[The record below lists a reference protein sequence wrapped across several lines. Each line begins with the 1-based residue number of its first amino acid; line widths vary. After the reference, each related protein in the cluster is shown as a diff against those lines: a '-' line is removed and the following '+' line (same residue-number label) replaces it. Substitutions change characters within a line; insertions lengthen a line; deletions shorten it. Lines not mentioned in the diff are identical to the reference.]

1 MTSMLSSR
9 QRGAVRLAWRF
20 IAPYRGRVLGA
31 LLALL
36 FTAAI
41 TLSMGQG
48 IKLLVDQGLATQSP
62 AALRHSLLLFFVLV
76 LALAFG
82 TYTRFYLVSW
92 IGERVV
98 ADIRRRV
105 FDHLIELHPGFYES
119 NRSSEIQSRLTADT
133 TLLQSVIGSSLSMAL
148 RNLIMLIGGSILLVV
163 TNPKLSG
170 IVLLAL
176 PLVVAP
182 ILLFGRRVRAL
193 SRQSQDRVADVGSY
207 VGEVLGQ
214 IKTVQAYNH
223 QDEDKRR
230 FGESAEA
237 AFDVARKRI
246 AQRSWLITV
255 VIVLVLGA
263 VGVMLWVGGMDVIA
277 GRISGG
283 ELAAFVFYSLI
294 VGSSFGTLSEV
305 IGELQRAAGAAER
318 IGELLRSR
326 NAIVAPERPQPLQR
340 PVQGRIELQGV
351 RFAYPSR
358 ADSYAIDGV
367 DLQVAAGE
375 TLALVGPSGAG
386 KSTLFDLLLR
396 FFDPQQGRIL
406 IDGVP
411 IDQLDPR
418 ELRACFALVSQ
429 TPALFY
435 GSIEDNI
442 RYGRLDAS
450 QAEVE
455 AAARAAHA
463 HEFIQRLPQ
472 GYQTHLG
479 EAGLGLSGGQRQRLA
494 IARALLAD
502 APILLLDEATSALDA
517 ESEHLIQQALPS
529 LMAGRTTLVIAHR
542 LATVKQA
549 DRIAVIERGRLAAI
563 GRHWP
568 ACRADRQQRAVCAP
582 GRAAV
587 RQLALRLDGGGGA
600 GRGDDDRRHGQPLPP
615 EQLLAE
621 EDQATER
628 GDRRLQA
635 HQHAEG
641 TRGHACQGD
650 HFQAVRQRR

>member
-1 MTSMLSSR
+1 MLSILSSR
-9 QRGAVRLAWRF
+9 QRNALRMAWRF
-20 IAPYRGRVLGA
+20 IAPYRGRVFGA
-31 LLALL
+31 LLALM

-62 AALRHSLLLFFVLV
+62 TALQQSIALFFVLV
-76 LALAFG
+76 LALAVG
-82 TYTRFYLVSW
+82 TFTRFYLVSW
-92 IGERVV
+92 IGERFV
-98 ADIRRRV
+98 ADIRKRV
-105 FDHLIELHPGFYES
+105 FNHLIDLHPGFYES

-148 RNLIMLIGGSILLVV
+148 RNLIMLVGGSVLLVV
-163 TNPKLSG
+163 TNAKLSG
-170 IVLLAL
+170 IVLMAL

-182 ILLFGRRVRAL
+182 ILIFGRRVRAL

-230 FGESAEA
+230 FGLSAEA
-237 AFDVARKRI
+237 AFDTARQRI
-246 AQRSWLITV
+246 AQRAWLITV

-277 GRISGG
+277 GRITGG

-318 IGELLRSR
+318 IAELLQAR
-326 NAIVAPERPQPLQR
+326 NKITPPVSDRLTLSQ
-340 PVQGRIELQGV
+340 PVQGRIELQGL

-358 ADSYAIDGV
+358 PERFAVDGI
-367 DLQVAAGE
+367 DLQVPAGE

-406 IDGVP
+406 VDGQP
-411 IDQLDPR
+411 IQQLDPH
-418 ELRACFALVSQ
+418 ELRRSFALVSQ
-429 TPALFY
+429 NPALFF
-435 GSIEDNI
+435 GSVEDNI
-442 RYGRLDAS
+442 RYGKTKASLD
-450 QAEVE
+450 EVM
-455 AAARAAHA
+455 AAAKIAHA
-463 HEFIQRLPQ
+463 HDFIMQLPD

-479 EAGLGLSGGQRQRLA
+479 DAGLGLSGGQRQRLA
-494 IARALLAD
+494 IARALLVD

-517 ESEHLIQQALPS
+517 ESEHLIQQALPR
-529 LMAGRTTLVIAHR
+529 LMQGRTTLVIAHR
-542 LATVKQA
+542 LATVKSA
-549 DRIAVIERGRLAAI
+549 DRIAVIEHGKLAAI
-563 GRHWP
+563 GTHSELVASSPLYARL
-568 ACRADRQQRAVCAP
+568 AELQFNNDD
-582 GRAAV
+582 AV
-587 RQLALRLDGGGGA
+587 REALL
-600 GRGDDDRRHGQPLPP
+600 
-615 EQLLAE
+615 
-621 EDQATER
+621 
-628 GDRRLQA
+628 
-635 HQHAEG
+635 
-641 TRGHACQGD
+641 
-650 HFQAVRQRR
+650 V

>member
-1 MTSMLSSR
+1 MLSILSSR
-9 QRGAVRLAWRF
+9 QRNALRMAWRF
-20 IAPYRGRVLGA
+20 ISPYRARVFGA

-62 AALRHSLLLFFVLV
+62 AALQQSIAVFFVLV
-76 LALAFG
+76 IALAVG
-82 TYTRFYLVSW
+82 TFTRFYLVSW
-92 IGERVV
+92 IGERFV
-98 ADIRRRV
+98 ADIRKRV
-105 FDHLIELHPGFYES
+105 FNHLIDLHPGFYES

-148 RNLIMLIGGSILLVV
+148 RNLIMLVGGSVLLVV
-163 TNPKLSG
+163 TNAKLSG
-170 IVLLAL
+170 IVLMAL

-182 ILLFGRRVRAL
+182 ILIFGRRVRAL

-223 QDEDKRR
+223 QAEDMRC
-230 FGESAEA
+230 FGLSAEA
-237 AFDVARKRI
+237 AFDTARQRI
-246 AQRSWLITV
+246 AQRAWLITV

-283 ELAAFVFYSLI
+283 DLAAFVFYSLI

-318 IGELLRSR
+318 IAELLQAR
-326 NAIVAPERPQPLQR
+326 NEITPPATDRQVLNQ
-340 PVQGRIELQGV
+340 PVQGRIDLQGV

-358 ADSYAIDGV
+358 PERYAVDGI
-367 DLQVAAGE
+367 DLQVPAGQ

-406 IDGVP
+406 IDGQP
-411 IDQLDPR
+411 IQQLDPH
-418 ELRACFALVSQ
+418 ELRRCFALVSQ
-429 TPALFY
+429 NPALFF
-435 GSIEDNI
+435 GSVEDNI
-442 RYGRLDAS
+442 RYGKTEAS
-450 QAEVE
+450 LADVI
-455 AAARAAHA
+455 AAAKAAHA
-463 HEFIQRLPQ
+463 HDFIMQMPD

-479 EAGLGLSGGQRQRLA
+479 DAGLGLSGGQRQRLA
-494 IARALLAD
+494 IARALLVD

-517 ESEHLIQQALPS
+517 ESEHLIQQALPH
-529 LMAGRTTLVIAHR
+529 LMQGRTTLVIAHR
-542 LATVKQA
+542 LATVKSA
-549 DRIAVIERGRLAAI
+549 DRIAVIERGQLAAI
-563 GRHWP
+563 GTHNELVASSPLYARL
-568 ACRADRQQRAVCAP
+568 
-582 GRAAV
+582 AA
-587 RQLALRLDGGGGA
+587 
-600 GRGDDDRRHGQPLPP
+600 
-615 EQLLAE
+615 
-621 EDQATER
+621 
-628 GDRRLQA
+628 LQFS
-635 HQHAEG
+635 HAEPMG
-641 TRGHACQGD
+641 ETETA
-650 HFQAVRQRR
+650 

>member
-1 MTSMLSSR
+1 MLSILSSR
-9 QRGAVRLAWRF
+9 QRNALRMAWRF
-20 IAPYRGRVLGA
+20 IAPYRGRVFGA
-31 LLALL
+31 LLALM

-62 AALRHSLLLFFVLV
+62 AALQQSIGLFFVLV
-76 LALAFG
+76 LALAIG
-82 TYTRFYLVSW
+82 TFTRFYLVSW
-92 IGERVV
+92 IGERFV
-98 ADIRRRV
+98 ADIRKRV
-105 FDHLIELHPGFYES
+105 FNHLIELHPGFYES

-148 RNLIMLIGGSILLVV
+148 RNLIMLVGGSVLLVV
-163 TNPKLSG
+163 TNAKLSG
-170 IVLLAL
+170 IVLMAL

-182 ILLFGRRVRAL
+182 ILIFGRRVRAL

-223 QDEDKRR
+223 QNEDKRR
-230 FGESAEA
+230 FGLSAEA
-237 AFDVARKRI
+237 AFDTARQRI
-246 AQRSWLITV
+246 AQRAWLITV

-294 VGSSFGTLSEV
+294 VGSAFGTLSEV

-318 IGELLRSR
+318 IAELLQAR
-326 NAIVAPERPQPLQR
+326 NEITPPAPDALHLQQ
-340 PVQGRIELQGV
+340 PVQGRIELQGL

-358 ADSYAIDGV
+358 PGSFAVDGI

-411 IDQLDPR
+411 IQQLDPR
-418 ELRACFALVSQ
+418 ELRSSFALVSQ
-429 TPALFY
+429 NPALFF
-435 GSIEDNI
+435 GSVEDNI
-442 RYGRLDAS
+442 RYGKTTAS
-450 QAEVE
+450 LAEVE
-455 AAARAAHA
+455 AAAKAAHA
-463 HEFIQRLPQ
+463 HEFIMKLPD

-479 EAGLGLSGGQRQRLA
+479 DAGLGLSGGQRQRLA
-494 IARALLAD
+494 IARALLVD

-517 ESEHLIQQALPS
+517 ESEHLIQQALPP
-529 LMAGRTTLVIAHR
+529 LMEGRTTLVIAHR
-542 LATVKQA
+542 LATVKSA
-549 DRIAVIERGRLAAI
+549 DRIAVIEHGKLAAI
-563 GRHWP
+563 GTHSELVSNSPLYARL
-568 ACRADRQQRAVCAP
+568 AELQFSNEAE
-582 GRAAV
+582 AAV
-587 RQLALRLDGGGGA
+587 
-600 GRGDDDRRHGQPLPP
+600 
-615 EQLLAE
+615 
-621 EDQATER
+621 
-628 GDRRLQA
+628 
-635 HQHAEG
+635 
-641 TRGHACQGD
+641 
-650 HFQAVRQRR
+650 